1 MNKKT
6 NTIYFGKVT
15 LPCLSSFSFFL
26 GYHTDGHI
34 IVNLQIELITNH
46 CLLSAINHWLYILFD
61 LISSSTAARFQVKT
75 LIEPRASCKYIIK
88 QKETKKNTVTDDSSI
103 ENNKGPSERKHI
115 CGKGY
120 KK

>member
-1 MNKKT
+1 M
-6 NTIYFGKVT
+6 
-15 LPCLSSFSFFL
+15 
-26 GYHTDGHI
+26 
-34 IVNLQIELITNH
+34 
-46 CLLSAINHWLYILFD
+46 
-61 LISSSTAARFQVKT
+61 KT

-120 KK
+120 KKVRIVRIVDICRSPFATVIVLVT